1 MYQDYYSPIDTT
13 AFQNYIY
20 DMTDIRKFVT
30 DLEKIKKIF
39 RQNNSGQRDY
49 NKLQKDTRN
58 PFERSTSCHTGLPA
72 SIFEYWENQY
82 IYKSADLGEEPTADN
97 INKLAAFLAFLENTD
112 EYQELITD
120 EDWEEIGP
128 LVNYEAEDL
137 PVDILQ
143 NLMMILVS
151 HGVY

>member
-1 MYQDYYSPIDTT
+1 
-13 AFQNYIY
+13 
-20 DMTDIRKFVT
+20 MTDIRKFVT

-39 RQNNSGQRDY
+39 RQNNNGQWDY
-49 NKLQKDTRN
+49 NKLQKDIRN
-58 PFERSTSCHTGLPA
+58 LFERSTSCPTGLPA

-97 INKLAAFLAFLENTD
+97 INKLAAFLAFLENKD

>member
-1 MYQDYYSPIDTT
+1 
-13 AFQNYIY
+13 
-20 DMTDIRKFVT
+20 MTDIRKFVT

-39 RQNNSGQRDY
+39 RQNNSGKWDY
-49 NKLQKDTRN
+49 NKLQKDIRN
-58 PFERSTSCHTGLPA
+58 LFERSTSCPTGLPA

-82 IYKSADLGEEPTADN
+82 IYKSAALGEEPTADN

>member
-1 MYQDYYSPIDTT
+1 
-13 AFQNYIY
+13 
-20 DMTDIRKFVT
+20 MTDIRKFVT

-39 RQNNSGQRDY
+39 RQNNSGKWDY
-49 NKLQKDTRN
+49 SKLQKDIRN
-58 PFERSTSCHTGLPA
+58 LFERSTSCPTGLPA

-112 EYQELITD
+112 EFQELITD

>member
-1 MYQDYYSPIDTT
+1 
-13 AFQNYIY
+13 
-20 DMTDIRKFVT
+20 MTDIRKFVT

-39 RQNNSGQRDY
+39 RQNNSGKGDY
-49 NKLQKDTRN
+49 NKLQKDIRN
-58 PFERSTSCHTGLPA
+58 LFERSTACPTGLPA

-82 IYKSADLGEEPTADN
+82 IYKSADLGEEPTSDN

>member
-1 MYQDYYSPIDTT
+1 
-13 AFQNYIY
+13 
-20 DMTDIRKFVT
+20 MTDIRKFVT

-39 RQNNSGQRDY
+39 RQNNSGQWDY
-49 NKLQKDTRN
+49 NKLQKDIRN
-58 PFERSTSCHTGLPA
+58 LFERSTSCPTGLPA
-72 SIFEYWENQY
+72 SIFEYWENQC
-82 IYKSADLGEEPTADN
+82 IYKSADLGEEPTSDN

>member
-1 MYQDYYSPIDTT
+1 
-13 AFQNYIY
+13 
-20 DMTDIRKFVT
+20 MTDIRKFVT

-39 RQNNSGQRDY
+39 RQNNNGQWDY
-49 NKLQKDTRN
+49 NKLQKDIRN
-58 PFERSTSCHTGLPA
+58 LFERSTSCPTGLPA

-137 PVDILQ
+137 PVAILQ

>member
-1 MYQDYYSPIDTT
+1 
-13 AFQNYIY
+13 
-20 DMTDIRKFVT
+20 MTDIRKFVT
-30 DLEKIKKIF
+30 DLEKTKKFF
-39 RQNNSGQRDY
+39 RQNNGGKCDY
-49 NKLQKDTRN
+49 NKIQKDIRN
-58 PFERSTSCHTGLPA
+58 LFERTTSCPTGLPA
-72 SIFEYWENQY
+72 SLFEYWENQY

-112 EYQELITD
+112 EYQELITQ

-137 PVDILQ
+137 PVEILQ
-143 NLMMILVS
+143 DLMMILVS

>member
-1 MYQDYYSPIDTT
+1 
-13 AFQNYIY
+13 
-20 DMTDIRKFVT
+20 MTDIRKFVT

-39 RQNNSGQRDY
+39 RQNNSGQWDY
-49 NKLQKDTRN
+49 NKLQKDIRN
-58 PFERSTSCHTGLPA
+58 LFERSTSCPTGLPA

-82 IYKSADLGEEPTADN
+82 IYKSADLGEEPTSDN

>member
-1 MYQDYYSPIDTT
+1 
-13 AFQNYIY
+13 
-20 DMTDIRKFVT
+20 MTDIRKFVT
-30 DLEKIKKIF
+30 DLEKIKKFF
-39 RQNNSGQRDY
+39 RQNNSGKCDY
-49 NKLQKDTRN
+49 NKIQKDIRN
-58 PFERSTSCHTGLPA
+58 LFERTTSCPTGLPA
-72 SIFEYWENQY
+72 SIFEYWENEY
-82 IYKSADLGEEPTADN
+82 IFRSADLSEEPTQDN

-120 EDWEEIGP
+120 SDWEEIGP

-143 NLMMILVS
+143 DLMMILVS

>member
-1 MYQDYYSPIDTT
+1 
-13 AFQNYIY
+13 
-20 DMTDIRKFVT
+20 MTDIRKFVT

-39 RQNNSGQRDY
+39 RQNNSGKWDY
-49 NKLQKDTRN
+49 SKLQKDIRN
-58 PFERSTSCHTGLPA
+58 LFERSTSCPTGLPA

-82 IYKSADLGEEPTADN
+82 IYKSADLGEEPTSDN

>member
-1 MYQDYYSPIDTT
+1 
-13 AFQNYIY
+13 
-20 DMTDIRKFVT
+20 MTDIRKFVT

-39 RQNNSGQRDY
+39 RQNNSGKWDY
-49 NKLQKDTRN
+49 NKLQKDIRN
-58 PFERSTSCHTGLPA
+58 LFERSTSCPTGLPA

-82 IYKSADLGEEPTADN
+82 IYKSADLGEEPTSDN

>member
-1 MYQDYYSPIDTT
+1 
-13 AFQNYIY
+13 
-20 DMTDIRKFVT
+20 MTDIRKFVT

-39 RQNNSGQRDY
+39 RQNNSGKCDY
-49 NKLQKDTRN
+49 NKLQKDIRN
-58 PFERSTSCHTGLPA
+58 LFERSTSCPTGLPA

-82 IYKSADLGEEPTADN
+82 IYKSADLGEEPTSDN

>member
-1 MYQDYYSPIDTT
+1 
-13 AFQNYIY
+13 
-20 DMTDIRKFVT
+20 MTDIRKFVT

-39 RQNNSGQRDY
+39 RQNNNGQWDY
-49 NKLQKDTRN
+49 NKLQKDIRN
-58 PFERSTSCHTGLPA
+58 LFERSTSCPTGLPA

-137 PVDILQ
+137 PVNILQ

>member
-1 MYQDYYSPIDTT
+1 
-13 AFQNYIY
+13 
-20 DMTDIRKFVT
+20 MTDIRKFVT

-39 RQNNSGQRDY
+39 RQNNSGQWDY
-49 NKLQKDTRN
+49 NKLQKDIRN
-58 PFERSTSCHTGLPA
+58 LFERSTSCPTGLPA

-82 IYKSADLGEEPTADN
+82 IYKSADLGEQPTAVN

>member
-1 MYQDYYSPIDTT
+1 
-13 AFQNYIY
+13 
-20 DMTDIRKFVT
+20 MTDIRKFVT

-39 RQNNSGQRDY
+39 RQNNSGKWDY
-49 NKLQKDTRN
+49 NKLQKDIRN
-58 PFERSTSCHTGLPA
+58 LFERSTSCPTGLPA

-82 IYKSADLGEEPTADN
+82 IYKSADLGEEPTTDN

>member
-1 MYQDYYSPIDTT
+1 
-13 AFQNYIY
+13 
-20 DMTDIRKFVT
+20 MTDIRKFVT

-39 RQNNSGQRDY
+39 RQNNSGQWDY
-49 NKLQKDTRN
+49 NKLQKDIRN
-58 PFERSTSCHTGLPA
+58 LFERSTSCPTGLPA

-82 IYKSADLGEEPTADN
+82 IYKSEDLGEEQTADN

>member
-1 MYQDYYSPIDTT
+1 
-13 AFQNYIY
+13 
-20 DMTDIRKFVT
+20 MTDIRKFVT

-39 RQNNSGQRDY
+39 RQNNSGKWNY
-49 NKLQKDTRN
+49 SKLQKDIRN
-58 PFERSTSCHTGLPA
+58 LFERSTSCPTGLPA

>member
-1 MYQDYYSPIDTT
+1 MGEYYS
-13 AFQNYIY
+13 YINVK
-20 DMTDIRKFVT
+20 TKKKT

-39 RQNNSGQRDY
+39 RQNNSGKWDY
-49 NKLQKDTRN
+49 NKLQKDIRN
-58 PFERSTSCHTGLPA
+58 LFEHSTSCPTGLPA

-82 IYKSADLGEEPTADN
+82 IYKSADLGEEPTSDN

-143 NLMMILVS
+143 SLMRVLVEK
-151 HGVY
+151 GAY

>member
-1 MYQDYYSPIDTT
+1 
-13 AFQNYIY
+13 
-20 DMTDIRKFVT
+20 MTDIRKFVT

-39 RQNNSGQRDY
+39 RQNNSGKGDY
-49 NKLQKDTRN
+49 NKLQKDIRN
-58 PFERSTSCHTGLPA
+58 LFERSTSCPTGLPA

-82 IYKSADLGEEPTADN
+82 IYKSADLGEEPTSDN

>member
-1 MYQDYYSPIDTT
+1 
-13 AFQNYIY
+13 
-20 DMTDIRKFVT
+20 MTDIRKFVT
-30 DLEKIKKIF
+30 DLEKIKKFF
-39 RQNNSGQRDY
+39 RQNNSGKCDY
-49 NKLQKDTRN
+49 NKIQKDIRN
-58 PFERSTSCHTGLPA
+58 LFERTTSCPTGLPA
-72 SIFEYWENQY
+72 SIFEYWENEY
-82 IYKSADLGEEPTADN
+82 IFRSADLGEEPTQDN

-120 EDWEEIGP
+120 SDWEEIGP

-143 NLMMILVS
+143 DLMMILVS

>member
-1 MYQDYYSPIDTT
+1 
-13 AFQNYIY
+13 
-20 DMTDIRKFVT
+20 MTDIRKFVR

-39 RQNNSGQRDY
+39 RQNNSGKWDY
-49 NKLQKDTRN
+49 SKLQKDIRN
-58 PFERSTSCHTGLPA
+58 LFERSTSCPTGLPA